1 VTSIAHSGSGMTDAV
16 HRRAGITLV
25 FLQTLPTLAIAALVP
40 VLPELF
46 RTFAAVPHSA
56 LLVPMVL
63 TLPALCVAI
72 FSSLLGY
79 LTDRYG
85 RRRVLMPSLLAF
97 AIFGLGPLLVEGL
110 PAILATRFVV
120 GIAEAGILTVGN
132 SLMGDYFE
140 GEERRHWLGR
150 QTIVGPIASIV
161 YVAVGGTLGGVFSWR
176 APFLLYLVGL
186 AVLAAGIFTLPEP
199 RRKTVAEHRTR
210 DESPFPWRAAAL
222 VAVVTLFLS
231 AVFFVQNVQHGRIF
245 GDLGAGS
252 STRIAWLI
260 NAASIGSLLAGV
272 TYRYVNRPTGWYFAL
287 IFFVY
292 GVGYSGLALVPNYR
306 VAVPFDGIANFG
318 AGLSIPTL
326 IAWTLSKFPEE
337 HRGRGMGVWAASF
350 FVGEFLSPLAMT
362 LIGSP
367 GLTFLQAVG
376 VVGVVCLVSAG
387 ILALRNRRALAA
399 RMTGAAVSPSIEV
412 ATTQRVEGS
421 T

>member
-1 VTSIAHSGSGMTDAV
+1 VTTIDRSAGALDAV

-40 VLPELF
+40 VLPDLF
-46 RTFAAVPHSA
+46 RTFAEVPHSA

-140 GEERRHWLGR
+140 GDERRHWLGR
-150 QTIVGPIASIV
+150 QTIVGPMASIV
-161 YVAVGGTLGGVFSWR
+161 YVAVGGTLGAVSWR

-186 AVLAAGIFTLPEP
+186 AVLVAGIFTLPEP
-199 RRKTVAEHRTR
+199 RRKAIAERRAH
-210 DESPFPWRAAAL
+210 DEAPFPWRAAAL
-222 VAVVTLFLS
+222 VAVVTMLVS
-231 AVFFVQNVQHGRIF
+231 VVFFVQNVQHGRIF

-260 NAASIGSLLAGV
+260 NAASIGSILAGV
-272 TYRYVNRPTGWYFAL
+272 TYRYVNRPSTWYFAL
-287 IFFVY
+287 MFLVW
-292 GVGYSGLALVPNYR
+292 GVGYSGLALVPNYL

-350 FVGEFLSPLAMT
+350 FIGEFLSPLAVT
-362 LIGSP
+362 LIGAP

-376 VVGVVCLVSAG
+376 VVGVLCLACSV
-387 ILALRNRRALAA
+387 ILALRNRRARVAGT
-399 RMTGAAVSPSIEV
+399 TGAAPPSTIDV
-412 ATTQRVEGS
+412 ATTRRVEGS